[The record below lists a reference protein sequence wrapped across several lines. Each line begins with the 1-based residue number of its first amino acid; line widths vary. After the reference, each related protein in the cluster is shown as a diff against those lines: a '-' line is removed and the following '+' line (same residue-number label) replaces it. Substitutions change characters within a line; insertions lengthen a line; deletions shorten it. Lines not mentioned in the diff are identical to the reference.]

1 MPFMLLK
8 ILFTIKIE
16 EKYILIKTL
25 IQNEYMQTQKKRKKK
40 EKLLIFFT
48 KTLKNYAY
56 QIRTSI

>member
-1 MPFMLLK
+1 MNICK
-8 ILFTIKIE
+8 H
-16 EKYILIKTL
+16 
-25 IQNEYMQTQKKRKKK
+25 KKKKKK